1 MATKAK
7 LVEYW
12 YVTVDDQP
20 GSALRVLERLEGAK
34 VNLVAYHAFPVEGGR
49 AQVDIAPQKPEGFLA
64 AAAAAGL
71 VLSERKLAILV
82 SGDDKVGAMH
92 DVLAKLA
99 AAGVNLH
106 AGSATAAGSG
116 RFGMI
121 LWPKKGELDK
131 AKAALGL

>member
-7 LVEYW
+7 LVDYW

-20 GSALRVLERLEGAK
+20 GSALRVLERLKGAK
-34 VNLVAYHAFPVEGGR
+34 VNLLAYHAFPLGGGR
-49 AQVDIAPQKPEGFLA
+49 AQVDLAPQKPEGFLK

-71 VLSERKLAILV
+71 ALSAGKKAILV
-82 SGDDKVGAMH
+82 SGDDKVGAVH
-92 DVLAKLA
+92 DMLAKLA
-99 AAGVNLH
+99 AAGVNMH

-121 LWPKKGELDK
+121 LWPKSGELDK